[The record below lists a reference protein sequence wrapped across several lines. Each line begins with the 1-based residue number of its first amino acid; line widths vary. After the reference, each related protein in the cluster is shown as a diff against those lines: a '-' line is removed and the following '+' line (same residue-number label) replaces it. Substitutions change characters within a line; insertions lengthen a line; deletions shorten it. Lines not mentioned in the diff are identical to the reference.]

1 MKLIAGLVLLWF
13 LCGVIAAGLI
23 QETRPA
29 TAADIGKGPISLVN
43 VLRG

>member
-1 MKLIAGLVLLWF
+1 MKLIAGLVLLWL

-29 TAADIGKGPISLVN
+29 TMADISMGPITLVN